1 MGQTILVPID
11 GSDTAWKAFE
21 HALGQH
27 EPQEL
32 AVLYVIDLM
41 EGDYEVNDEEQPVK
55 RSERIESE
63 TRQRAEE
70 LDVDPAQVTFI
81 TREGRPANEIIAQA
95 ATDGIE
101 QVIMGSRGLS
111 GVKRLLLGSVAET
124 VVRRAEVPVNVIR

>member
-1 MGQTILVPID
+1 
-11 GSDTAWKAFE
+11 
-21 HALGQH
+21 
-27 EPQEL
+27 L

-41 EGDYEVNDEEQPVK
+41 EGDYQVNDEEQPVK